1 MSEVSNF
8 VIDVK
13 NNIIVDESNIISLDW
28 KLAIPKLTF
37 DNIHNMVYGVVGNCC
52 NIEDYDV

>member
-1 MSEVSNF
+1 MSKVSNF

-37 DNIHNMVYGVVGNCC
+37 HNIHNMVYGVVGNCC